1 MAARQIREPGVSGTT
16 LDHVGVCA
24 RDLGPLAAAYEA
36 LGFRLTPPA
45 QQAAGGAPLATGNR
59 CAFLRRGYIELLAIL
74 QPGLPDNGLGRLLER
89 REGLHILAIGM
100 DDAAANLARLRQA
113 GLDIPGIA
121 PLERPT
127 PEGARARFER
137 LPYPDAP
144 EGRIQLIRHLTP
156 ELLWQPQWLD
166 HPNGAVALE
175 EIFVGGG
182 MDSAAR
188 LSRLAGLPLEPR
200 PEGGVAL
207 RFPDG
212 TCLSLL
218 DAEAMAA
225 ALPGLPP
232 EAFGAA
238 PFLAGFA
245 VRTGDG
251 NAAAARLLQ
260 GQPVTPL
267 PGSALLVPPGLAGG
281 AALVFRP

>member
-1 MAARQIREPGVSGTT
+1 VSAAT

-24 RDLGPLAAAYEA
+24 RELEPLAAAYEA
-36 LGFRLTPPA
+36 LGFRLTPRA
-45 QQAAGGAPLATGNR
+45 QQSAGGTLLATGNR
-59 CAFLRRGYIELLAIL
+59 CAFLRQGYIELLAIVE
-74 QPGLPDNGLGRLLER
+74 PGLPDNGIGALLDR
-89 REGLHILAIGM
+89 QEGLHILAIGIG
-100 DDAAANLARLRQA
+100 DAERELARLRRG
-113 GLDIPGIA
+113 GLALDGIR

-175 EIFVGGG
+175 EIFLRGG
-182 MDSAAR
+182 MESAAR

-200 PEGGVAL
+200 PEGGVML

-212 TCLSLL
+212 SRASIL

-225 ALPGLPP
+225 ALPGVS
-232 EAFGAA
+232 A
-238 PFLAGFA
+238 PGEPSLVGFA

-251 NAAAARLLQ
+251 NAAAAQLLR
-260 GQPVTPL
+260 GATAL
-267 PGSALLVPPGLAGG
+267 PDGVLLVPPALAGG
-281 AALVFRP
+281 AAVVFRP

>member
-1 MAARQIREPGVSGTT
+1 MSAAT

-24 RDLGPLAAAYEA
+24 RELGPLAAAYEA
-36 LGFRLTPPA
+36 LGFCLTPRA
-45 QQAAGGAPLATGNR
+45 QQSAGGAKLATGNR
-59 CAFLRRGYIELLAIL
+59 CAFLRQGYIELLAIL
-74 QPGLPDNGLGRLLER
+74 EPGLPDNGLEALLSR
-89 REGLHILAIGM
+89 YEGLHILAIGIS
-100 DDAAANLARLRQA
+100 DAEAELARLRRG
-113 GLDIPGIA
+113 GLALDGIR

-166 HPNGAVALE
+166 HPNNAVALE
-175 EIFVGGG
+175 EIFVLSG
-182 MDSAAR
+182 MESAAR

-200 PEGGVAL
+200 REGGLSL

-212 TCLSLL
+212 TRVSLL

-225 ALPGLPP
+225 LLPGV
-232 EAFGAA
+232 AA
-238 PFLAGFA
+238 PVEPFMAGFA

-251 NAAAARLLQ
+251 NAAVSKLLR
-260 GQPVTPL
+260 GATTL
-267 PGSALLVPPGLAGG
+267 PDGALLVPPALAGG